1 MLRCL
6 TMLNERGDTTIAWT
20 PDRDEEVERIIEKK
34 MAEGCQFFLIEE
46 RHGLRSKL
54 QDPKDARRHRA
65 LAIPDEDWAKFC
77 GEEGAD
83 VVKTP
88 EAPVKTVRKAKTAK
102 EVASAQSVGVKPMR
116 GG

>member
-1 MLRCL
+1 
-6 TMLNERGDTTIAWT
+6 MLNERGDTTIYWSA
-20 PDRDEEVERIIEKK
+20 DRDAEVERIIEKK
-34 MAEGCQFFLIEE
+34 MAEGCVFFICEE
-46 RHGLRSKL
+46 RGLRTKL
-54 QDPKDARRHRA
+54 QDPADARRHRA

-88 EAPVKTVRKAKTAK
+88 EAPVKTIRKAKTAK
-102 EVASAQSVGVKPMR
+102 EVASAQSVGVKRMV